1 MKTEKFLLY
10 THAKIHGLRTAR
22 SAYASQFA
30 PDFNSFNLINLD
42 ELTLSNILR
51 ELLDP
56 QGSHA
61 QGRKFI
67 DIFINKFSLENT
79 FGDKK
84 IFSVKTEQPTDTRSE
99 TNRYIDILIEFS
111 GNSEEGKLAIAI
123 ENKPWAADG
132 KDQIKDY
139 LLHLEKRYSAGHA
152 LIYLAGEEGR
162 LPANHSIDESSRIQA
177 INQKHLILTCYADL
191 ILWLAECRNQCC
203 APSVRAFLE
212 SLEQYIRQKFMG
224 IQDMTERQVLITEA
238 TRSIE
243 NVEISLDIISAQL
256 DIKDALISKLETQLK
271 QIIKDKNYSWKLLGH
286 MEIKNTY
293 SAISIQLN
301 EGDQYTVNFGFDKP
315 GGGVFYYG
323 IQKDAETLPDLPKV
337 RQVLDTHLNIK
348 GKTTSWW
355 PWYLLFE
362 NSLRD
367 WRISSKPW
375 VQIVSGEMAEWMI
388 KTVEKI
394 EQGLEEKNLVSQL
407 RGSGTRDK

>member
-22 SAYASQFA
+22 SAYANQFA

-61 QGRKFI
+61 QGRKFV
-67 DIFINKFSLENT
+67 DLFINQFSLENT

-84 IFSVKTEQPTDTRSE
+84 IFFVKTEQPTDTRKES
-99 TNRYIDILIEFS
+99 NRFIDILIEFS
-111 GNSEEGKLAIAI
+111 GNSEEKKLAIAI

-139 LLHLEKRYSAGHA
+139 LLHLKQRYSFGYV

-162 LPANHSIDESSRIQA
+162 LPANHSIDESPRIDA
-177 INQKHLILTCYADL
+177 IKEKNLILTSYADL
-191 ILWLAECRNQCC
+191 IPWLAKCRNQCC

-224 IQDMTERQVLITEA
+224 IQDMTERQALIAEA

-243 NVEISLDIISAQL
+243 NVEISIDIISAQH
-256 DIKDALISKLETQLK
+256 DIKDALIKKLETQLK
-271 QIIKDKNYSWKLLGH
+271 QIINDRNHSWKLLGH

-301 EGDQYTVNFGFDKP
+301 EGDQYTIDFGFEKP

-323 IQKDAETLPDLPKV
+323 IQKEAEDLPDLPEV
-337 RQVLDTHLNIK
+337 RQVLDNHLNAK
-348 GKTTSWW
+348 GKTTVWW
-355 PWYLLFE
+355 PWYFLFE
-362 NSLRD
+362 DSLRD
-367 WRISSKPW
+367 WRTSSKPW
-375 VQIVSGEMAEWMI
+375 MQIASGEMAEWMI
-388 KTVEKI
+388 KTVAKI
-394 EQGLEEKNLVSQL
+394 EQGLQENNLISQL